1 MRTMNNFNKGDLTR
15 SHLLQRASALDLRD
29 VATPSFGH
37 SYAVFDLF
45 IETHFLHL
53 LLFMK
58 NTRQKAAT
66 IASNSDSLAK
76 SEVCNQ
82 SLVFSFIDE
91 KP

>member
-1 MRTMNNFNKGDLTR
+1 M
-15 SHLLQRASALDLRD
+15 
-29 VATPSFGH
+29 
-37 SYAVFDLF
+37 AVRPDQP
-45 IETHFLHL
+45 I

-58 NTRQKAAT
+58 NTKQKAAT

-91 KP
+91 KPYQNCT